1 MKMKKDSS
9 GNKISYNLLVLGDK
23 MVGKTSVIE
32 RYINNTF
39 NSNYITTL
47 GMDKRFKKIDINNY
61 DITVF
66 IIDTAGQERFR
77 SLSKNY
83 YKQADSILIGFSLTD
98 KTSLND
104 INFWIEEINNN
115 IGKESPVSLV
125 LFGNKCDDKINAEV
139 KPEDVTPIINKYNL
153 TYFETSAKTNIHIQ
167 ELFEYLIKATI
178 IKKGHLKRIGLD
190 EKSTFDDIH
199 IKIKEDQRLEVKKTK
214 IQKKKKIFC

>member
-214 IQKKKKIFC
+214 IQKKKKMFC